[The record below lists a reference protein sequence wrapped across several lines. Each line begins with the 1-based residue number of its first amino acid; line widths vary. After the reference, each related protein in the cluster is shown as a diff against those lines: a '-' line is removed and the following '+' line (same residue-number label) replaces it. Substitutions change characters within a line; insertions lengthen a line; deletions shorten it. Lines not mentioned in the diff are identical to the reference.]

1 MATAFD
7 GVGMGMLGSEKRFMT
22 GDNALADA
30 FKGLKTGLTVK
41 AIGESGLGDFLT
53 GLTQK
58 SVPPPTVQSMG
69 GILGTTGSQ
78 GGVNPYDSVPS
89 QLTPAP
95 AQNDDSLHQEFNI
108 NKINSQ
114 SLISPDLLKKSD
126 QSDSQAI
133 LAQANQPV
141 APPGGMNLPQYGKR
155 SGGGGGQIANI
166 AMKILPMIFGV

>member
-7 GVGMGMLGSEKRFMT
+7 GVGMGMLGSEKRFMS

-30 FKGLKTGLTVK
+30 LKGLKTGLTVK

-78 GGVNPYDSVPS
+78 GGVNPYESFPS
-89 QLTPAP
+89 QSTPAP
-95 AQNDDSLHQEFNI
+95 DDDALHQEFNL
-108 NKINSQ
+108 NKISSQ
-114 SLISPDLLKKSD
+114 SFTTPNVLTARNSSQD
-126 QSDSQAI
+126 QIPMQMASVPPSQ
-133 LAQANQPV
+133 
-141 APPGGMNLPQYGKR
+141 MNLPQYGKQGG
-155 SGGGGGQIANI
+155 SGGGSALS
-166 AMKILPMIFGV
+166 ALASLATLFV

>member
-22 GDNALADA
+22 GENALADV

-78 GGVNPYDSVPS
+78 GGVNPFEADSN
-89 QLTPAP
+89 QTAP
-95 AQNDDSLHQEFNI
+95 ALDDDALHQEFNL
-108 NKINSQ
+108 NKISSQ
-114 SLISPDLLKKSD
+114 SFTTPDVLTARNSSQD
-126 QSDSQAI
+126 QIPMQMAS
-133 LAQANQPV
+133 
-141 APPGGMNLPQYGKR
+141 APPPQINLPQYGKQ
-155 SGGGGGQIANI
+155 GGGGAGSALS
-166 AMKILPMIFGV
+166 ALTSLATLFV